1 MIPEVETTATM
12 ATRAAVAA
20 LVMCEA
26 VGGSKR
32 AAFEAALQAW
42 QEFCPEDGPVGAH
55 ERVIPLVLA
64 LEDTAFYRPQ

>member
-1 MIPEVETTATM
+1 MAPEIESTSAM
-12 ATRAAVAA
+12 AARAAVAA

-32 AAFEAALQAW
+32 AAFEAALEAW
-42 QEFCPEDGPVGAH
+42 QEICPEDGPVGAH

-64 LEDTAFYRPQ
+64 LEDAGFLEPH

>member
-1 MIPEVETTATM
+1 MVPEIETTATM
-12 ATRAAVAA
+12 ATRAALAA
-20 LVMCEA
+20 LVRCEA

-42 QEFCPEDGPVGAH
+42 QEFRPEDGPLGAH

-64 LEDTAFYRPQ
+64 LEDAAFGRPH

>member
-1 MIPEVETTATM
+1 MIAEVDSTVTM

-32 AAFEAALQAW
+32 AAFEAALEAW
-42 QEFCPEDGPVGAH
+42 QEFRPEDGAVGAH
-55 ERVIPLVLA
+55 EGVIPLVLA
-64 LEDTAFYRPQ
+64 LEDTAFDRPH

>member
-1 MIPEVETTATM
+1 MIAEFDSTVTM

-32 AAFEAALQAW
+32 AAFEAALEAW
-42 QEFCPEDGPVGAH
+42 QEFRPEDGAVGAH
-55 ERVIPLVLA
+55 EGVIPLVLA
-64 LEDTAFYRPQ
+64 LEDTAFDRPH

>member
-1 MIPEVETTATM
+1 MVPEFESTATM
-12 ATRAAVAA
+12 AARAAVAA

-42 QEFCPEDGPVGAH
+42 QEFRPEDGSVGAH

-64 LEDTAFYRPQ
+64 LEDSGFIRPH

>member
-1 MIPEVETTATM
+1 MIAEFDSTVTM

-32 AAFEAALQAW
+32 AAFEAALEAW
-42 QEFCPEDGPVGAH
+42 QEFRPEDGAVGAH
-55 ERVIPLVLA
+55 EGVIPLVLA
-64 LEDTAFYRPQ
+64 LEDRAFDRPH